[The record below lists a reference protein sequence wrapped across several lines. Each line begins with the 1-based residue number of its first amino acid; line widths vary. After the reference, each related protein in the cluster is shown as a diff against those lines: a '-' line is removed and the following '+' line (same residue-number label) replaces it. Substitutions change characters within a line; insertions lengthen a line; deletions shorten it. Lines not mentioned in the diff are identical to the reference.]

1 MDERK
6 TNLIADGV
14 IAPNLGDVNL
24 VVLAEAARDVN
35 HARGHV
41 QMKGDAQSGVV
52 RPLGERLQ
60 VIHRLAGLDLDDG
73 LQPMTPFGR
82 LQDEIRVQGGGT
94 APDRD
99 VQFSSGVDPDL
110 ETAAIFGLQEADDTI
125 VLELLADRPHQNRAQ
140 EVPPTCCKVKIKR
153 ESLAWINQVP
163 RLSRR
168 TWSGARINHLG
179 YNGCVPTMDPATASK
194 ILIVDDDESVTQTF
208 ASMLRLEGYSVRT
221 AINAENGLRLAEE
234 SLPDAII
241 LDLRM
246 PLVDGLGLLRRLRS
260 KDALRSTPVAIVTG
274 DYFLEDEISNELRD
288 LGAELRFKPM
298 WLEDLVGLARN
309 LLDRN
314 SAAGRAAGATH

>member
-1 MDERK
+1 
-6 TNLIADGV
+6 
-14 IAPNLGDVNL
+14 
-24 VVLAEAARDVN
+24 
-35 HARGHV
+35 
-41 QMKGDAQSGVV
+41 
-52 RPLGERLQ
+52 
-60 VIHRLAGLDLDDG
+60 
-73 LQPMTPFGR
+73 
-82 LQDEIRVQGGGT
+82 
-94 APDRD
+94 
-99 VQFSSGVDPDL
+99 
-110 ETAAIFGLQEADDTI
+110 
-125 VLELLADRPHQNRAQ
+125 
-140 EVPPTCCKVKIKR
+140 
-153 ESLAWINQVP
+153 
-163 RLSRR
+163 
-168 TWSGARINHLG
+168 
-179 YNGCVPTMDPATASK
+179 MDPATASK

-246 PLVDGLGLLRRLRS
+246 PLVDGLGLLRRLRA

-274 DYFLEDEISNELRD
+274 DYFLEDEISNELRA